1 MGIIK
6 KEKWDRLWIGFLV
19 GLFGSLIGFVLFA
32 IGFVLFT
39 GETFSQFWNDWFL
52 GIPDWQSRILTF
64 SVLIDVVLFY
74 ICVRND
80 MYKFSKGLM
89 LVLVLAVL
97 AVSWLEFRNF

>member
-1 MGIIK
+1 MGIIN
-6 KEKWDRLWIGFLV
+6 KEKWDHLGIGFVV

-39 GETFSQFWNDWFL
+39 GETFSQFWYDWFL